1 MKLQIFQ
8 VDAFAS
14 RLFSGNPAAVV
25 PLDSWLDDK
34 LLQSIA
40 IENNL
45 SETAYI
51 IATLGAE
58 TDFHIRWFTPGAEV
72 SLCGHATLATAHTL
86 WNHLGFTKDRIVFD
100 SLSGPLNVSRD
111 GDLIQLDFPLVP
123 MSSCEPSKELVKA
136 LGAKPIECH
145 SGRDVLCLFE
155 NESDVLSL
163 KPDFAAL
170 AAIPDGRAVM
180 VTALGSKS
188 DFVSRFFAP
197 RVGVNE
203 DPVTG
208 SAHCALTPYWAEK
221 LCKTR
226 MKALQLSPRGGEL
239 ECELAGDRV
248 LLRGRAVTFM
258 TGTIEI

>member
-1 MKLQIFQ
+1 MKHEIFQ
-8 VDAFAS
+8 IDAFAS
-14 RLFSGNPAAVV
+14 ELFTGNPAAVV
-25 PLDSWLDDK
+25 PLDTWLDDK

-40 IENNL
+40 VENNL

-51 IATLGAE
+51 VATSGAE
-58 TDFHIRWFTPGAEV
+58 TDYHIRWFTPGAEV
-72 SLCGHATLATAHTL
+72 RLCGHATLASAHTL

-100 SLSGPLNVSRD
+100 SLSGSLTVSRD
-111 GDLIQLDFPLVP
+111 ADLIQLDFPSVP
-123 MSSCEPSKELVKA
+123 MSSCEPSGELIKA
-136 LGAKPIECH
+136 LGAKPIECL

-155 NESDVLSL
+155 SESDVQNLR
-163 KPDFAAL
+163 PDYADL

-180 VTALGSKS
+180 VTAPGSRS

-208 SAHCALTPYWAEK
+208 SAHCAMTPFWAER
-221 LCKTR
+221 LGKTR
-226 MKALQLSPRGGEL
+226 MKALQLSARGGEL

-248 LLRGRAVTFM
+248 LLRGRAVTYL